1 MVLLMKILLIL
12 LLACTSLFAQTKDD
26 LRKKFGEP
34 VSETFVVQ
42 PGITATVSYSENGRV
57 REMLLMPQPSSNL
70 IKSKQMPI
78 NYDLLRKV
86 INELVPKEERGKSIG
101 NSFLSIMCL
110 PNNDCAGSSES
121 YDKLTI
127 YYNAGKDG
135 ANYAVIQW
143 KKETSEK

>member
-1 MVLLMKILLIL
+1 MKILLIL
-12 LLACTSLFAQTKDD
+12 LLGCSSLFAQTKDD

-42 PGITATVSYSENGRV
+42 SGIIVTVSYSENGRV
-57 REMLLMPQPSSNL
+57 REMLLMRQPPSNF
-70 IKSKQMPI
+70 IKSKQKPI
-78 NYDLLRKV
+78 NYDVLRKV
-86 INELVPKEERGKSIG
+86 INELVPRQERGKSIG
-101 NSFLSIMCL
+101 NSFLSLICL

-121 YDKLTI
+121 YEKLEI

>member
-1 MVLLMKILLIL
+1 MKILLIF
-12 LLACTSLFAQTKDD
+12 LLACISLSAQTKDD

-42 PGITATVSYSENGRV
+42 AGITVTVSYSENGRV
-57 REMLLMPQPSSNL
+57 REMLLMPQQPSSNF

-101 NSFLSIMCL
+101 NSFLSLMCF

-121 YDKLTI
+121 YEKLVI